1 MKKLNEMSINF
12 GVRVGMF
19 LSNCGEKINN
29 KLKENSGA
37 DGSTEKTGWIIG
49 ALVIAGSVIFLIK
62 KFAPELG
69 NMVMDKIKEFFTHA
83 TVS

>member
-12 GVRVGMF
+12 GVRTGMA
-19 LSNCGEKINN
+19 LSNCGEKIKN
-29 KLKENSGA
+29 KLLEKSGA
-37 DGSTEKTGWIIG
+37 DGSTEKSAWIIAVLIIG
-49 ALVIAGSVIFLIK
+49 GIVIGLIK

-69 NMVMDKIKEFFTHA
+69 NMVMDKLKEFFSFA